1 MKKILVVGSL
11 MTDFVF
17 RTSKMP
23 STGET
28 FIGEQYE
35 KYTGGKG
42 ANQAVAAARLG
53 GEVTMIGKLG
63 NDEFGKEHVESL
75 KKERIAHQSV
85 LLDDTSRTGVG
96 NVTIDSDGNNK
107 IIVVPGAN
115 LELKTVDITNH
126 KKLIKDADIVVLQL
140 EVPMDVVYRC
150 INIAYDYNK
159 IIIVNP
165 APAQYFDQDLAKKVD
180 YFIPNEVESSLL
192 TDKTINNI
200 EDAKDAA
207 DILINTGY
215 KNVIITLGDAGAI
228 FVNKNQFKYFNSI
241 KVNPVDT
248 TAAGDSFIG
257 TLAYGL
263 SRNWNIDQIIESAIK
278 ASGCTVTKLGA
289 QPSLPT
295 WRDIENLKEIVK

>member
-1 MKKILVVGSL
+1 MKKILVIGSL

-23 STGET
+23 NTGET

-53 GEVTMIGKLG
+53 GEVSMIGKLG
-63 NDEFGKEHVESL
+63 NDEFGKEHIESL

-85 LLDDTSRTGVG
+85 LFDDISRTGVG
-96 NVTIDSDGNNK
+96 NVTIDNDGNNK

-115 LELKTVDITNH
+115 LALKTIDIMNNE
-126 KKLIKDADIVVLQL
+126 KLIRDADIIVLQL
-140 EVPMDVVYRC
+140 EVPMDVVYQC
-150 INIAYDYNK
+150 IDIAYDYNK
-159 IIIVNP
+159 TIIVNP
-165 APAQYFDQDLAKKVD
+165 APAQDFDQSIAKKVD
-180 YFIPNEVESSLL
+180 YFIPNEVESGLL
-192 TDKTINNI
+192 TGKTINNI
-200 EDAKDAA
+200 EDAKEAA
-207 DILINTGY
+207 DILISAGY
-215 KNVIITLGDAGAI
+215 KNVIITLGGDGAI

-241 KVNPVDT
+241 KVSPIDT

-263 SRNWNIDQIIESAIK
+263 SKSWNIDQTIESAIK
-278 ASGCTVTKLGA
+278 ASGCTVTKLGS

-295 WRDIENLKEIVK
+295 WKDIENLKEIVK

>member
-1 MKKILVVGSL
+1 MKKILVIGSL

-28 FIGEQYE
+28 FIGEEYE

-53 GEVTMIGKLG
+53 GEVSMIGKLG
-63 NDEFGKEHVESL
+63 DDEFAKEHIESL
-75 KKERIAHQSV
+75 KKEKIAHKSV
-85 LLDDTSRTGVG
+85 LLDETSRTGVG
-96 NVTIDSDGNNK
+96 NVTIDNEGNNK

-115 LELKTVDITNH
+115 LELKIADIINH
-126 KKLIKDADIVVLQL
+126 KKLIKEADIIVLQL
-140 EVPMDVVYRC
+140 EVPMDVVYQC
-150 INIAYDYNK
+150 IDIAYDYNK
-159 IIIVNP
+159 TIIVNP
-165 APAQYFDQDLAKKVD
+165 APAQDFDHNKAKKVD
-180 YFIPNEVESSLL
+180 YFIPNEVESGLL
-192 TDKTINNI
+192 TGKTINNI
-200 EDAKDAA
+200 EDAKESAE
-207 DILINTGY
+207 ILISVGY
-215 KNVIITLGDAGAI
+215 KNVIVTLGGYGAI
-228 FVNKNQFKYFNSI
+228 FVNKKEFKYFDSLNVSPI
-241 KVNPVDT
+241 DT

-263 SRNWNIDQIIESAIK
+263 SKNWDIDQIIESAIK
-278 ASGCTVTKLGA
+278 ASGCTVTKLGS